1 MRVIPVMDVRQGQ
14 VVHAVRGE
22 REHYRPVTSI
32 LTDSAEPRAVAV
44 AFRDKLGLS
53 EVYVADLDAIQA
65 AHSGRW
71 ALSTRHR
78 QVLTTLA
85 HEEGLHLLVD
95 AAAADVPSALEV
107 LATGASKVVIGA
119 ETLTTWEAVLTLPA
133 ALPAGRLVFSLD
145 IRAGQV
151 LSRCPQLAALSPLE
165 ALESLAQANWR
176 EVILLDLGR
185 VGTGA
190 GVDQALIA
198 AARERLPDLA
208 LLVGG
213 GIRDGNDLR
222 ALRALGVAA
231 ALVAT
236 ALHQG
241 AITSADLAALFQS
254 PPGPKR
260 VS

>member
-1 MRVIPVMDVRQGQ
+1 MRVIPVMDLHQGR
-14 VVHAVRGE
+14 VVHAIQGE
-22 REHYRPVTSI
+22 REHYRPVTSV
-32 LTDSAEPRAVAV
+32 LTDSAGPRAVAT

-53 EVYVADLDAIQA
+53 EVYIADLDAIQA

-71 ALSTRHR
+71 ALSPRHR
-78 QVLTTLA
+78 EVLTSLA
-85 HEEGLHLLVD
+85 HQEGLHLLVD

-107 LATGASKVVIGA
+107 LAAGASKVIIGA
-119 ETLTTWEAVLTLPA
+119 ETLTTWEAVIVLPA

-145 IRAGQV
+145 MRAGQV

-165 ALESLAQANWR
+165 ALERCAQAGWR
-176 EVILLDLGR
+176 EVIVLDLGR

-190 GVDQALIA
+190 GVDWDLIA
-198 AARERLPDLA
+198 AARQRFPDLA

-213 GIRDGNDLR
+213 GIRQGNDLR
-222 ALRALGVAA
+222 ALKALGVAA

-241 AITSADLAALFQS
+241 TITSQDIAAL
-254 PPGPKR
+254 KR
-260 VS
+260 DP

>member
-14 VVHAVRGE
+14 VVHAMQGE
-22 REHYRPVTSI
+22 REHYRPVTSV
-32 LTDSAEPRAVAV
+32 LTSSAEPRAVAA

-78 QVLTTLA
+78 EVLTSLA
-85 HEEGLHLLVD
+85 HQEGLHLLVD

-107 LATGASKVVIGA
+107 LATGASQVVIGA
-119 ETLTTWEAVLTLPA
+119 ETLTTWEAVLALPA

-145 IRAGQV
+145 MRAGQV
-151 LSRCPQLAALSPLE
+151 LSRCPHLAALSPLE
-165 ALESLAQANWR
+165 ALESLAQAGWW

-190 GVDQALIA
+190 GVDRALIA

-208 LLVGG
+208 LLIGG
-213 GIRDGNDLR
+213 GIRNRDELH
-222 ALRALGVAA
+222 ALKALGVAA

-241 AITSADLAALFQS
+241 RVTAEDIAAL
-254 PPGPKR
+254 KR
-260 VS
+260 DP